1 MSSGAYLWLLAGMG
15 AVTYVPRCVPLVA
28 LARRRIP
35 DGVVEWLGLIAPAI
49 LAALVAPGLLV
60 DPGSRS
66 LDLTRLELW
75 VAVPTLLCAWR
86 TRSLG
91 ATVAVGMGLFWLAG
105 KLGG

>member
-1 MSSGAYLWLLAGMG
+1 MSSGAYLWLLGGMG
-15 AVTYVPRCVPLVA
+15 AVTYLPRCVPLVA
-28 LARRRIP
+28 LARRRLP

-60 DPGSRS
+60 DPGTRS
-66 LDLTRLELW
+66 LDLTRPELW

-91 ATVAVGMGLFWLAG
+91 ATVAAGMGLFWLAG

>member
-1 MSSGAYLWLLAGMG
+1 MNPGTYLLLLAGMG
-15 AVTYVPRCVPLVA
+15 AVTYLPRCLPLVA
-28 LARRRIP
+28 LARRRLP
-35 DGVVEWLGLIAPAI
+35 DMVLEWLGLIAPAI

-60 DPGSRS
+60 DPGAGT
-66 LDLTRLELW
+66 LDPARPELW

-91 ATVAVGMGLFWLAG
+91 GTVAAGMGLFWVVG